1 MVRPV
6 CPQLRKHHVGPR
18 QLRLVPFPDLDR
30 NRQCA
35 KGQAAMPSAVR
46 VKHTAQEAGVPIVT
60 GLGPR
65 NSCKDR
71 HPPDAIV
78 LW

>member
-1 MVRPV
+1 M
-6 CPQLRKHHVGPR
+6 
-18 QLRLVPFPDLDR
+18 
-30 NRQCA
+30 
-35 KGQAAMPSAVR
+35 GQAAMPSAVR

-65 NSCKDR
+65 ISCNDR

>member
-1 MVRPV
+1 MSVSAE
-6 CPQLRKHHVGPR
+6 C
-18 QLRLVPFPDLDR
+18 RLADIFPTGGNFSQVPFPDLDR

-46 VKHTAQEAGVPIVT
+46 VNHTAQEAGVPIVT

>member
-1 MVRPV
+1 
-6 CPQLRKHHVGPR
+6 
-18 QLRLVPFPDLDR
+18 
-30 NRQCA
+30 
-35 KGQAAMPSAVR
+35 MPSAVR

-65 NSCKDR
+65 NSCKDG

-78 LW
+78 PLLNWPMPAALSGKLRVRVYHQRPIACRLHDHPEM

>member
-1 MVRPV
+1 MP
-6 CPQLRKHHVGPR
+6 CGSW

-35 KGQAAMPSAVR
+35 KGQAPMPSAVR
-46 VKHTAQEAGVPIVT
+46 VKRTAQEAGVPIVT

-65 NSCKDR
+65 ISCKDR